1 MGDFYFAFK
10 CGKEGWCK
18 VLKSYAEE
26 LKAFIN
32 NLIKDYQLPDLAR
45 FIRETDIDTLLQKV
59 KEAYVMLNTHE
70 LEELFDFGNIPDV
83 NDLKLDTIDFEI
95 TDIVHPDL
103 SEIIKDFL
111 DAFPE
116 MAYIHINDIYEY
128 MLDLKDVTYDVV
140 IK

>member
-1 MGDFYFAFK
+1 M
-10 CGKEGWCK
+10 
-18 VLKSYAEE
+18 LKAYAEE

-45 FIRETDIDTLLQKV
+45 FIRETDTDTLLQKV
-59 KEAYVMLNTHE
+59 KEAYVMLDTHE
-70 LEELFDFGNIPDV
+70 LEELFDFDNIPDV

-116 MAYIHINDIYEY
+116 MEYIHIDDVYEY
-128 MLDLKDVTYDVV
+128 MLNLKKVTYDVV